1 MTPVSKHIN
10 KSQHFICN
18 MTWVSK
24 TLLSDTAA
32 FTKQFDSLEPDQNSS
47 LAAVAPI
54 TVPAAFD
61 GRKVWRVYL
70 PPVKNQC
77 NCGGCWAFATSSA
90 LAARINI
97 WTTNRVHVD
106 LSPAKMIY
114 CNWGSDQ
121 EYTLVKRAFQQGLD
135 FTDMMDDIA
144 VSAQQVGCSGETLIG
159 AWQFLYR
166 YGATTEKCHPYRG
179 KFDLCAVGAG
189 QKLPTCMEISG
200 PEMGECQDGSAERR
214 YRTGGFYM
222 VAGPLHMGESDTSDN
237 NGNGRGNGQDKPRKY
252 SADHKRRHIADNV
265 ARIQREIWK
274 FGPVTTG
281 MVVYSD
287 LFNWDGTGVYEWDGT
302 SAETGGHA
310 VVITGWGS
318 MDVPGKGSV
327 PYWQIL
333 NSWGLEWGDKGYFRI
348 LRGVNHCDI
357 EVNVM
362 AGYPDMPL
370 SDRFLLQ
377 PRLRTPEDIFLKHVW
392 DYDDSG
398 FDLMDIHRIILD
410 EAEQRDVTP
419 VYTAS
424 MVPDYQTMIAGKPG
438 AIRYPYATTRTR
450 YGLLAFWLLV
460 GVLVLVVAYVVYQ

>member
-1 MTPVSKHIN
+1 MSWTSN
-10 KSQHFICN
+10 
-18 MTWVSK
+18 

-32 FTKQFDSLEPDQNSS
+32 FAKDYASLEPDAKSS
-47 LAAVAPI
+47 LGMIAPI
-54 TVPAAFD
+54 SVPSTFD
-61 GRKVWRVYL
+61 GRKVWRSYL

-106 LSPAKMIY
+106 LSPAKMIF

-121 EYTLVKRAFQQGLD
+121 EYELVKRAFEQGLD
-135 FTDMMDDIA
+135 FSDLMDDIA
-144 VSAQQVGCSGETLIG
+144 ASAQQVGCSGETLIG

-166 YGATTEKCHPYRG
+166 YGATTENCHPYRG
-179 KFDLCAVGAG
+179 KYDLCSYGAG
-189 QKLPTCMEISG
+189 QQLPTCMQVSG
-200 PEMGECQDGSAERR
+200 SEMDECEDGSVERR
-214 YRTGGFYM
+214 YRTGGFYV
-222 VAGPLHMGESDTSDN
+222 VAGPLHMGENGATNDN
-237 NGNGRGNGQDKPRKY
+237 TTKGNGNSVNKRKQY
-252 SADHKRRHIADNV
+252 TAEHKRRHIADNV
-265 ARIQREIWK
+265 SRIQREVWK
-274 FGPVTTG
+274 YGPVTTG
-281 MVVYSD
+281 MVVYAD
-287 LFNWDGTGVYEWDGT
+287 LFNWDGTGVYVWDGT
-302 SAETGGHA
+302 SGLTGGHA
-310 VVITGWGS
+310 VVITGWGE

-333 NSWGLEWGDKGYFRI
+333 NSWGVEWGDKGYFRI

-398 FDLMDIHRIILD
+398 FDLMDIHRMILD
-410 EAEQRDVTP
+410 EAEQRKVTP

-424 MVPDYQTMIAGKPG
+424 MVPDYQTMIAGKPSE
-438 AIRYPYATTRTR
+438 IQYPYASTRTQ
-450 YGLLAFWLLV
+450 YGLLVFWLLV
-460 GVLVLVVAYVVYQ
+460 GVLLLLVTYVVYTGFD